1 MMFQETRVLRRTIAA
16 LAINKSLK
24 DIGWHAY
31 DEVCN
36 KLQQYYKC
44 TISDCFDHP
53 EYLRRVLAELY
64 GDSSREIIKS
74 IHSNLGEDADNIST
88 ECFLEVLSN
97 EGLAA

>member
-1 MMFQETRVLRRTIAA
+1 MEMMFQQTRALRSTMTA

-31 DEVCN
+31 EEVCN

-53 EYLRRVLAELY
+53 QYLRIVLAELY
-64 GDSSREIIKS
+64 GDASQEIIKS
-74 IHSNLGEDADNIST
+74 IHNNLGEEANNIST
-88 ECFLEVLSN
+88 ECFLDALSN
-97 EGLAA
+97 